1 MSLEEITMDGSILN
15 DVKKQIGIA
24 EANTDFDKD
33 LIININTVLFTLWQ
47 MGIIKDDFSI
57 EDNTATWE
65 SILLNPEQIA
75 IQAMKTWVA
84 LKTKMIFDPPTSS
97 VLQQAINA
105 NIDELTWRIYITEN
119 YVGEI

>member
-1 MSLEEITMDGSILN
+1 MDGSILN

-47 MGIIKDDFSI
+47 MGIIKDNFSI

-119 YVGEI
+119 YIGEI

>member
-1 MSLEEITMDGSILN
+1 MDGSILN

-24 EANTDFDKD
+24 PSNTDFDKD
-33 LIININTVLFTLWQ
+33 LIININTVLFILWQ
-47 MGIIKDDFSI
+47 MGIVKDDFTI
-57 EDNTATWE
+57 KDNTATWE

-97 VLQQAINA
+97 ILEQAINA